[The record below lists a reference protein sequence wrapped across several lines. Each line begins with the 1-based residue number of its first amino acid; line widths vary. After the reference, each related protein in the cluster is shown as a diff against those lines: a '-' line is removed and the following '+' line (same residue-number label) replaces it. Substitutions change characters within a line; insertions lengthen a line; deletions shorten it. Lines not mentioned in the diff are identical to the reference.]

1 MKTKDDAHRPAP
13 DATPALRARLRI
25 FFGAS
30 RGVGKTHAMLASAER
45 ARREGADVVAGVVET
60 HGQRELASRLEG
72 LPSIAPRIVPH
83 RGRSPSELDLDAA
96 LARKPAVLLL
106 DELAHT
112 NAPGARHAKRWQD
125 VLELLAAG
133 IEVHTTLNVHEV
145 ESLNDVIAQIT
156 GVRVLET
163 VPDAMLERAD
173 DIELVDAPPELV
185 QARLRA
191 DEQAEPAALGRAGTL
206 HALREL
212 ALRVTAE
219 RVDADVQAWRREQ
232 GVEVTWPARERILV
246 CVGPAP
252 QSAQLVRAARRMA
265 SAMHAPWIAAYV
277 ERSGA
282 RPLSKED
289 GERLAGHLRLAES
302 LGAESVV
309 LEGARPA
316 ERLLALAHERNV
328 TRIVAGKPTHARW
341 RDLVY
346 GSLLED
352 LVRGSGDIDVHVI
365 AGEHAETP
373 APPGGAALEL
383 EPAMFVRGIVPVIV
397 ATALAALLRDAVA
410 MADVAMIFLAAVAA
424 SATLA
429 GRWPAIIA
437 SIVSVALFATLFV
450 PPFGRFAVD
459 DLRFTITFAVMLLAG
474 ILISSLTAR
483 IRRQSSAA
491 RDREERTA
499 ALYAL
504 TRGLAGARDATAIA
518 AVAVAQIESV
528 FDSPAA
534 LLVPE
539 GGGSLRVADGGQLVL
554 DERDRAVAEWAFDH
568 ARPAGR
574 GLDTLPDAR
583 VMALPLAVDGA
594 AIGALVIVPGARLAD
609 PAQRHLLETFVAQI
623 TLAFDRSQLAEEAR
637 QAELRATT
645 EELRSSLL
653 SSVSHDLRTPI
664 GTVLG
669 AATTLLDGG
678 AALDGAVRNELAA
691 TVRDEAARLARLV
704 SNLLD
709 MTRVESGALN
719 VKREWVPVEELVGA
733 VMTRLEAHLE
743 GREVRIAVP
752 RELSI
757 CVDPV
762 LFEQVL
768 WNLLENAVKHTP
780 EGTPIELWASG
791 GEREVS
797 IEIADRGPG
806 IAAAILPRIFE
817 KFVRASA
824 GEGGVGLG
832 LAIARGIVQ
841 AHGGMIAASARDGG
855 GAVFRVSVPV
865 EGAPPE
871 VPVEDDGGEA

>member
-13 DATPALRARLRI
+13 DATPAPRARLRI

-30 RGVGKTHAMLASAER
+30 RRVGKTHAMLSSAQR
-45 ARREGADVVAGVVET
+45 ARRDGADVAVGVVET
-60 HGQRELASRLEG
+60 HGQRELATLLEG
-72 LPSIAPRIVPH
+72 LPAIPRKIVTH
-83 RGRSPSELDLDAA
+83 RGRSLSELDLDAA

-112 NAPGARHAKRWQD
+112 NPPGARHAKRWQD
-125 VLELLAAG
+125 ALELLSAG
-133 IEVHTTLNVHEV
+133 IEVHTTLNVQDV
-145 ESLNDVIAQIT
+145 ESLNDVVAQIT
-156 GVRVLET
+156 HVRVLET

-185 QARLRA
+185 QARLR
-191 DEQAEPAALGRAGTL
+191 DGGQAEPAAFARAGTL

-212 ALRVTAE
+212 ALRMTAE
-219 RVDADVQAWRREQ
+219 RVDADVQAWRRKQ
-232 GVEVTWPARERILV
+232 GIEATWPARERILV

-265 SAMHAPWIAAYV
+265 SAVHAPWIAAYV
-277 ERSGA
+277 ERPGA

-289 GERLAGHLRLAES
+289 GDRLAGHLRLAES

-328 TRIVAGKPTHARW
+328 TRIVVGKPTHARW

-346 GSLLED
+346 GSLLDD

-365 AGEHAETP
+365 AGEDADAP
-373 APPGGAALEL
+373 APQRRRPEPKLAPG
-383 EPAMFVRGIVPVIV
+383 MFVRGAIPVAV
-397 ATALAALLRDAVA
+397 ATAIAVLLREAVG
-410 MADVAMIFLAAVAA
+410 MADIAMIFLAAIAA

-429 GRWPAIIA
+429 GRWPAIAA
-437 SIVSVALFATLFV
+437 SILAVAVFAILFV
-450 PPFGRFAVD
+450 PPIGAFAVD

-504 TRGLAGARDATAIA
+504 TRALAGARDTTAIA
-518 AVAVAQIESV
+518 TVAVAQIESV

-539 GGGSLRVADGGQLVL
+539 PGASGGLRAAGGGELAL
-554 DERDRAVAEWAFDH
+554 DERDRAVAEWAFEH

-583 VMALPLAVDGA
+583 VMALPLAVEGK
-594 AIGALVIVPGARLAD
+594 AIGALVIVPDARLTD

-623 TLAFDRSQLAEEAR
+623 TLAFDRSQLAEDAR

-678 AALDGAVRNELAA
+678 EALDAAVRTELAA
-691 TVRDEAARLARLV
+691 TVRDEAARLGRLV

-733 VMTRLEAHLE
+733 VMTRLEPHLE

-752 RELSI
+752 RELSLS
-757 CVDPV
+757 VDPV

-780 EGTPIELWASG
+780 EGTPIDLVASG

-797 IEIADRGPG
+797 IEVADRGPG
-806 IAAAILPRIFE
+806 IPPAILPRIFE

-832 LAIARGIVQ
+832 LAIVRGIVR
-841 AHGGMIAASARDGG
+841 AHGGTIAALAREGG
-855 GAVFRVSVPV
+855 GALFRVSVPV
-865 EGAPPE
+865 EGTPPR
-871 VPVEDDGGEA
+871 VPDEDDA

>member
-1 MKTKDDAHRPAP
+1 MQTEDDSQRLPP
-13 DATPALRARLRI
+13 DATPAPRARLRI

-30 RGVGKTHAMLASAER
+30 RRVGKTHAMLASAQR
-45 ARREGADVVAGVVET
+45 ARRGGVDVAVGVVET
-60 HGQRELASRLEG
+60 HGQRELAALLEG
-72 LPSIAPRIVPH
+72 LPAIPRKIVAH
-83 RGRSPSELDLDAA
+83 RGRSLSELDLDAA

-112 NAPGARHAKRWQD
+112 NPPGARHAKRWQD
-125 VLELLAAG
+125 VLELLSAG
-133 IEVHTTLNVHEV
+133 IEVHTTLNVQDV
-145 ESLNDVIAQIT
+145 ESLNDVVAQIT
-156 GVRVLET
+156 HVRVTET

-185 QARLRA
+185 QARLR
-191 DEQAEPAALGRAGTL
+191 DGEPSEPAFARAGTL

-212 ALRVTAE
+212 ALRMTAE
-219 RVDADVQAWRREQ
+219 RVDADVQAWRRKQ
-232 GVEVTWPARERILV
+232 GIEATWPARERILV

-265 SAMHAPWIAAYV
+265 SAVHAPWIAAYV
-277 ERSGA
+277 ERPGA

-289 GERLAGHLRLAES
+289 GDRLAGHLRLAES

-328 TRIVAGKPTHARW
+328 TRIVVGKPTHARW
-341 RDLVY
+341 RDVVY
-346 GSLLED
+346 GSLLDD

-365 AGEHAETP
+365 AGEDAEAP
-373 APPGGAALEL
+373 APQRRRPEPKLEAGML
-383 EPAMFVRGIVPVIV
+383 VRGAIPVAV
-397 ATALAALLRDAVA
+397 ATGLAALLRDAVG
-410 MADVAMIFLAAVAA
+410 MADVAMIFLAAIAA
-424 SATLA
+424 SATFA
-429 GRWPAIIA
+429 GRWPAIAA
-437 SIVSVALFATLFV
+437 SILAVGVFAILFV
-450 PPFGRFAVD
+450 PPIGAFAID

-491 RDREERTA
+491 RGREERTA

-504 TRGLAGARDATAIA
+504 TRALAGARDTAAIA
-518 AVAVAQIESV
+518 KVAVAQIESV
-528 FDSPAA
+528 FESPAA

-539 GGGSLRVADGGQLVL
+539 HEASRALRTAGGATLELE
-554 DERDRAVAEWAFDH
+554 ERDRAVAEWAFEH

-583 VMALPLAVDGA
+583 VMALPLAVEGE
-594 AIGALVIVPGARLAD
+594 AIGALVIVPDARLTD

-623 TLAFDRSQLAEEAR
+623 TLAFDRSQLAEDAR

-678 AALDGAVRNELAA
+678 AALDAAVRTELAA
-691 TVRDEAARLARLV
+691 TVRDEAARLGRLV

-733 VMTRLEAHLE
+733 VMTRLEPHLE

-752 RELSI
+752 RELSLS
-757 CVDPV
+757 VDPV

-780 EGTPIELWASG
+780 EGTPIDLVASG
-791 GEREVS
+791 GEGEAS
-797 IEIADRGPG
+797 IEVADRGPG
-806 IAAAILPRIFE
+806 IPPAILPRIFE

-832 LAIARGIVQ
+832 LAIVRGIVR
-841 AHGGMIAASARDGG
+841 AHGGTIAAIAREGG
-855 GAVFRVSVPV
+855 GASFRVSVPV
-865 EGAPPE
+865 EGTPPR
-871 VPVEDDGGEA
+871 VPDEDDA